1 MKKLNGNLYFERDDV
16 GKYYKSACLSLIDP
30 SILDKQSK
38 NTFNFDTNMLYVL
51 PEDELN
57 TIKEGI
63 KKLNNTISWELTSE
77 TAIKLHSIEECYLSL
92 RTPASNK
99 VSYKEYHQTSL
110 KNTTTDI
117 MTYYENWLLDVGNDI
132 MFFFFT
138 R

>member
-1 MKKLNGNLYFERDDV
+1 MKKLNGNLYFERDDID
-16 GKYYKSACLSLIDP
+16 KFFKSACLSLIDP
-30 SILDKQSK
+30 SILENQSK
-38 NTFNFDTNMLYVL
+38 HTFKFDTNMLYVL
-51 PEDELN
+51 PEDELS

-77 TAIKLHSIEECYLSL
+77 TAIKLKSIEECYHSL

-99 VSYKEYHQTSL
+99 ISYKEYHQTSL

-117 MTYYENWLLDVGNDI
+117 MTYYENWLLDIGNDI
-132 MFFFFT
+132 LFFFFT